1 MGLNNKVGR
10 LLGEKVPAML
20 EIVKKEYKKSSDT
33 YYQKENA
40 FLEELNQVL
49 KPNIYTQEA
58 LEKVCENN
66 ATYGKAFKVLSPQ
79 EHKKVFDEI
88 NEICVTRLEVEAH
101 TEKFDPPVFVF
112 IYANNDQAVYVN
124 GILTDMGQSDTS
136 DPQKNVRWLAT
147 CIINGGKAPVVQV
160 ESSKQLENYLENHEE
175 NFPKWLKELSFIK
188 EPKYYPI
195 QELNTQ
201 KKGKNLK

>member
-10 LLGEKVPAML
+10 LLGQKVPSIL
-20 EIVKKEYKKSSDT
+20 EIVKKEYKKSSET

-49 KPNIYTQEA
+49 KPTIYTQEA
-58 LEKVCENN
+58 LEKVCANN
-66 ATYGKAFKVLSPQ
+66 ATYGKAFKDLNPK

-88 NEICVTRLEVEAH
+88 NEICVARLEVEAH

-112 IYANNDQAVYVN
+112 VYADNDQAVYVN

-136 DPQKNVRWLAT
+136 DPQKDVRWLAT
-147 CIINGGKAPVVQV
+147 CIIKGGKAPVVQI
-160 ESSKQLENYLENHEE
+160 ESSEQLENYLENNNEK
-175 NFPKWLKELSFIK
+175 FPKWLKELSFIK
-188 EPKYYPI
+188 EPKYYPVR
-195 QELNTQ
+195 EKKSEQ
-201 KKGKNLK
+201 KP